1 MWVEVKK
8 ANSLMVAEMWKE
20 LFEGEGVP
28 TRIMP
33 VSGMPIGKESA
44 DYRILV
50 PKDKQHIISEVLR
63 KI

>member
-8 ANSLMVAEMWKE
+8 AKNLMIAEMWKE

-33 VSGMPIGKESA
+33 APGESA
-44 DYRILV
+44 GRESAQYIILA
-50 PKDKQHIISEVLR
+50 PKDKQHIINEVLR
-63 KI
+63 KL

>member
-8 ANSLMVAEMWKE
+8 AKNLMIAETWKE

-33 VSGMPIGKESA
+33 APGESA
-44 DYRILV
+44 GREAATYRILV
-50 PKDKQHIISEVLR
+50 PKDKQHIIDEVLR
-63 KI
+63 KL